1 VNALLA
7 FSDLLEKLIRGIAR
21 VTIWASLLLVL
32 VTLFDVVSRR
42 YFVIGSTQLQ
52 ELEWHL
58 HTLLFASVIG
68 YAYLRDGH
76 VRIDVVRQSMSL
88 RRRWWLEF
96 VGTLLFLLP
105 YCALVIFYSV
115 EFTWSSYVQGEGSAS
130 MTGLPH
136 RWIIKSTL
144 PLGFLLLAFAGLVVL
159 IRNGLL
165 LFGPAELRERAWQ
178 RVEAAGAGLARTR
191 T

>member
-21 VTIWASLLLVL
+21 VTIWTSLLLVL

-88 RRRWWLEF
+88 RQRWWLEF
-96 VGTLLFLLP
+96 VGTLVFLLP

-115 EFTWSSYVQGEGSAS
+115 EFAWSSYVQGEGSAS

-144 PLGFLLLAFAGLVVL
+144 PLGFLLLALAGTIAL

-165 LFGPAELRERAWQ
+165 LFGPPELQERARQ
-178 RVEAAGAGLARTR
+178 RVEEASAGLARTR